1 MTAQEL
7 RASLLREA
15 VTGRLV
21 PQRAEEGS
29 AEALYEE
36 IRQEKARLVAEKK
49 IKKEKPL
56 PPVTEEEQPFPI
68 PASWKWV
75 RLGDIFDIRD
85 GTHDTP
91 AYVNSGIPLITSK
104 NLLNGTIDFST
115 AKCISSEDAQKINKR
130 SLVNTSDILF
140 AMIGTIGNPV
150 LVKKDREFC
159 IKNMAVFKRLSYQLS
174 NMQFLF
180 YFLLYLQLKIKKKL
194 NGGVQIFVSLKIL
207 RNLLFPLPPL
217 AEQKRIVDKLEEL
230 LPLVDAYGEA
240 EQRLA
245 AYEARFPD
253 ALKRSL
259 LQEAVTGRLVPQRT
273 EEGSAETLYEEIRQ
287 EKARLVAEKK
297 IKKTKPL
304 PPVTEEEQ
312 PFPIPATWK
321 WIRLGNCGN
330 WYSGTTPSRT
340 RPDYYGGS
348 IPWLKTGDLND
359 GLITNTSEKIT
370 ELACKETSV
379 HLNPAGAVLIA
390 MYGATIGRLGLLSME
405 STTNQACCACTTYS
419 GVFNKFLFFFLLAWR
434 PNFIKQG
441 AGGAQPNI
449 SKEKIINT
457 PFPLPPL
464 AEQKRIVDK
473 LEELL
478 ALAEHIHEARR

>member
-7 RASLLREA
+7 RISILREA
-15 VTGRLV
+15 FSGHLTM
-21 PQRAEEGS
+21 QQIEDGS
-29 AEALYEE
+29 AMTLLQSFSKFSKYHIDDFVVTQKEIPYE
-36 IRQEKARLVAEKK
+36 IPSNWQWIPLLSAFDNLTDSKKK
-49 IKKEKPL
+49 IPQKSYLVKGQLAVIDQGKKLIGGYTNNEDMKFKGQL
-56 PPVTEEEQPFPI
+56 PVVVFGDHTRCVKFVDFPFAQGADGIKVLQPRKFYYPKAFYYVLQALPFPD
-68 PASWKWV
+68 
-75 RLGDIFDIRD
+75 LGYRR
-85 GTHDTP
+85 H
-91 AYVNSGIPLITSK
+91 
-104 NLLNGTIDFST
+104 FSM
-115 AKCISSEDAQKINKR
+115 
-130 SLVNTSDILF
+130 F
-140 AMIGTIGNPV
+140 
-150 LVKKDREFC
+150 KK
-159 IKNMAVFKRLSYQLS
+159 
-174 NMQFLF
+174 
-180 YFLLYLQLKIKKKL
+180 
-194 NGGVQIFVSLKIL
+194 FVI
-207 RNLLFPLPPL
+207 PLPPL

-253 ALKRSL
+253 ALKQSL
-259 LQEAVTGRLVPQRT
+259 LQEAVTGRLVPRRA